1 MKKSVLCFL
10 LLSPFCFADY
20 FLPSLGKCVSDFW
33 LDQATGS
40 YKYVLSDNPSLVY
53 STSSNVI
60 NDFQISW
67 DYNAT
72 TGLCTR
78 EKSNN
83 ELGLQNGQFT
93 FLMALTGLL
102 VSFSFVFPFLTIFAR
117 RGAKK

>member
-1 MKKSVLCFL
+1 MKKMLLFFL

-20 FLPSLGKCVSDFW
+20 FMPSLNKCVTDFW
-33 LDQATGS
+33 INQSDGT
-40 YKYVLSDNPSLVY
+40 YKYILSDDTSLIY
-53 STSSNVI
+53 STTTNVI
-60 NDFQISW
+60 NNFQIGW

-72 TGLCTR
+72 SGLCTR

-83 ELGLQNGQFT
+83 ELGLENGQFT

-102 VSFSFVFPFLTIFAR
+102 VSFSFFFPFLTIFSR

>member
-1 MKKSVLCFL
+1 MKKMLFFFL

-20 FLPSLGKCVSDFW
+20 FMPSLNKCVTDFW
-33 LDQATGS
+33 IDQNTGT
-40 YKYVLSDNPSLVY
+40 YKYILSNDITLVY
-53 STSSNVI
+53 STSTNVF
-60 NDFQISW
+60 NDFQIGW

-72 TGLCTR
+72 SGLCTR

-117 RGAKK
+117 KGSNQ